1 MKNLSIVAA
10 VLAMVTIGMQTSPAF
25 ADDMNDWKKAVVQKL
40 VKTQK
45 YPRAAISREVEGKA
59 KIRLI
64 VAADGAITAHEI
76 VEATGQD
83 VLDNEIPKLI
93 AKLSPLPALPAGQSD
108 LSFILP
114 LEWSLR

>member
-1 MKNLSIVAA
+1 MIAA
-10 VLAMVTIGMQTSPAF
+10 ALALITAGLQGSPAF
-25 ADDMNDWKKAVVQKL
+25 ADDMNDWKTAVVQKL

-45 YPRAAISREVEGKA
+45 YPRAAQVREIEGKA

-76 VEATGQD
+76 IEATGAD

-93 AKLSPLPALPAGQSD
+93 AKLSPLPALPAGQTD